1 MSESF
6 PLYKQS
12 RNLSADGFDILT
24 AIIEGIGSRLLI
36 SPNLKINRYFLILKK
51 SLQVRETLN
60 NGLNN
65 S

>member
-24 AIIEGIGSRLLI
+24 AINEGIGSRLLI

-60 NGLNN
+60 NGLKQ
-65 S
+65 